1 MLFKREIFYYQEI
14 NPAIILWKESTIG
27 KETQSVTTLDLRVC
41 EGERERERERETDRE
56 REGSMERWRK
66 NKGGRERKKWTQRPQ
81 RLLWLVDNSQNNLSS
96 LGYGA

>member
-41 EGERERERERETDRE
+41 EGERERERERQRE
-56 REGSMERWRK
+56 RER
-66 NKGGRERKKWTQRPQ
+66 RESRREPTTTATH
-81 RLLWLVDNSQNNLSS
+81 LTTSI
-96 LGYGA
+96 G